1 MNSVDTPYRD
11 QNIALAA
18 ASALR
23 AVVPDTAGF
32 IRAAVQDA
40 WITLTGEVRS
50 WAYKNAA
57 EMCIATLP
65 GIVGITNAIE
75 LKRASVRPLR
85 RRG

>member
-1 MNSVDTPYRD
+1 MNTADTPCQD
-11 QNIALAA
+11 ENIAIAA

-23 AVVPDTAGF
+23 DVVPATAGS

-57 EMCIATLP
+57 EICIATLP

-75 LKRASVRPLR
+75 LKRAPVRSLR
-85 RRG
+85 RR